1 MCDEKLLANERIDLK
16 TTQYAKEILKRAACI
31 SGHSSLTS
39 FVLQAAI
46 EKAREVILFHQQID
60 ITQIE
65 IEKFSDAIELVDN
78 KMSKKQND

>member
-1 MCDEKLLANERIDLK
+1 MFDEKLLANERIDLK

-31 SGHSSLTS
+31 SGYASLTS
-39 FVLQAAI
+39 FVLQAAM

-65 IEKFSDAIELVDN
+65 IEKFSGAIGLVDN
-78 KMSKKQND
+78 NVPKKQND